1 MTICIY
7 ITLIGSLVI
16 IIKKHVSRQ
25 IIQRI
30 PKSNIL
36 PQSKNNQEQFIE
48 MATLHSTPRIIKV
61 GLTNRKTNANLTLRS
76 LSSLNTSKHNK
87 NIINSYGLFI
97 VGVTFCIFLVLVML
111 SKFGWITQSNVFYH
125 LSFASFCCI
134 PVILST
140 VYFMRNPKHLI
151 SVLQDH
157 KNLM

>member
-1 MTICIY
+1 ML

-16 IIKKHVSRQ
+16 IIKKLISRQ

-36 PQSKNNQEQFIE
+36 PQPRNNQEQCIE
-48 MATLHSTPRIIKV
+48 METLHNTPRIIKNPS
-61 GLTNRKTNANLTLRS
+61 TNLTL
-76 LSSLNTSKHNK
+76 SSPFLLNNTKHNK

-97 VGVTFCIFLVLVML
+97 IGAIFCIVFALIRL
-111 SKFGWITQSNVFYH
+111 SRFGWISQSNLNYH
-125 LSFASFCCI
+125 LSFASLCCA
-134 PVILST
+134 PVILAT
-140 VYFMRNPKHLI
+140 IYFMRNPKHLI

>member
-1 MTICIY
+1 MI
-7 ITLIGSLVI
+7 ITLIGSLII
-16 IIKKHVSRQ
+16 IIKKPISRR

-36 PQSKNNQEQFIE
+36 AQTKNNQEQSIE
-48 MATLHSTPRIIKV
+48 MASLHSTPRIIKV
-61 GLTNRKTNANLTLRS
+61 GLTDIKTNTNLS
-76 LSSLNTSKHNK
+76 LCLPFSLNNSKHNK

-97 VGVTFCIFLVLVML
+97 VGVTFCIFLVLVIL

>member
-1 MTICIY
+1 
-7 ITLIGSLVI
+7 
-16 IIKKHVSRQ
+16 
-25 IIQRI
+25 
-30 PKSNIL
+30 
-36 PQSKNNQEQFIE
+36 

-97 VGVTFCIFLVLVML
+97 ICVIFCIFSVLITL
-111 SKFGWITQSNVFYH
+111 FRYGWITQSNVIYH
-125 LSFASFCCI
+125 LSFASFCCA

-140 VYFMRNPKHLI
+140 VYFLRNPKHLI

-157 KNLM
+157 YLMQIMPYFLIYSIKRTGLLSYFKCLNNIFVFIMNIYYSKSKSIC

>member
-1 MTICIY
+1 MI
-7 ITLIGSLVI
+7 ITLIGSLII
-16 IIKKHVSRQ
+16 IIKKRISRR

-36 PQSKNNQEQFIE
+36 AQTKNNQEQSIE
-48 MATLHSTPRIIKV
+48 MASLHSTPRIIKV
-61 GLTNRKTNANLTLRS
+61 GLTDIKTNTNLS
-76 LSSLNTSKHNK
+76 LCLPFSLTNSKHNK

-97 VGVTFCIFLVLVML
+97 VGVTFCIFLVLVIL

>member
-1 MTICIY
+1 MI
-7 ITLIGSLVI
+7 ITLIGSLII
-16 IIKKHVSRQ
+16 IIKKRISRR

-36 PQSKNNQEQFIE
+36 AQTKNNQEQSIE
-48 MATLHSTPRIIKV
+48 MASLHSTPRIIKV
-61 GLTNRKTNANLTLRS
+61 GLTDIKTNTNLS
-76 LSSLNTSKHNK
+76 LCLPFSLNNSKHNK

-97 VGVTFCIFLVLVML
+97 VGVTFCIFLVLVIL

>member
-1 MTICIY
+1 ML

-16 IIKKHVSRQ
+16 IIKKLMSRQ

-36 PQSKNNQEQFIE
+36 AQPKNNQEQSIE

-61 GLTNRKTNANLTLRS
+61 GLTDKKTYKNVIQCSPFL
-76 LSSLNTSKHNK
+76 LNNSKHNK

-97 VGVTFCIFLVLVML
+97 IGVIFCIFFVLIRL
-111 SKFGWITQSNVFYH
+111 SRFGWIPQSNVTYH
-125 LSFASFCCI
+125 LSFALFCSA
-134 PVILST
+134 PVIVST
-140 VYFMRNPKHLI
+140 IYFMRNPKHLI

>member
-1 MTICIY
+1 ML
-7 ITLIGSLVI
+7 ITLIGSVVI
-16 IIKKHVSRQ
+16 IIKKLISRR

-36 PQSKNNQEQFIE
+36 GKPKNNQEQSIE

-61 GLTNRKTNANLTLRS
+61 GLTDKETNINLS
-76 LSSLNTSKHNK
+76 LCAPFLWNNSKHNK
-87 NIINSYGLFI
+87 NIINSYGLFSI
-97 VGVTFCIFLVLVML
+97 GVTFCIFLVFIIL

-125 LSFASFCCI
+125 LSFASFCCV

-151 SVLQDH
+151 SVLHDH